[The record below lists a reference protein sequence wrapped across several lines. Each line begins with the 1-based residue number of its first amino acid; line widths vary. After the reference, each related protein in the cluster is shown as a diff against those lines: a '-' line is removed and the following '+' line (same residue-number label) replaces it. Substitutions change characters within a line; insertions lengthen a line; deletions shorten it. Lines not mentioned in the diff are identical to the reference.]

1 MNKRSMRS
9 LISREVVEEERERAG
24 TGQQN
29 TFV

>member
-9 LISREVVEEERERAG
+9 LISREVVEEEERAG